1 MTPRRR
7 ISDFEG
13 RLHSAISGMKLRLGA
28 KDHEDL
34 VLGLV
39 FLRSLCRSF
48 ELRQEELE
56 REANNPRSEL
66 YRKSPASRRA
76 LVEDRRLYGDPIF
89 WIPPVSRW
97 PVIAS
102 AAHGPGPGR
111 AVDIAM
117 AGIEQANPDLTGIFP
132 LDYARPTLNKAALA
146 RLIDVLNEFPAAH
159 DNGAS
164 VRSFERV
171 RKAVFGDGARLPR
184 PTPRR
189 PVPAL
194 DPRTAHLIER
204 LDAELEEARRLAT
217 EFRRGPR

>member
-1 MTPRRR
+1 
-7 ISDFEG
+7 
-13 RLHSAISGMKLRLGA
+13 MKLRIAA

-56 REANNPRSEL
+56 REANTPRSEL
-66 YRKSPASRRA
+66 YRKNPVSRRA
-76 LVEDRRLYGDPIF
+76 LVEDRSLYGDPIF
-89 WIPPVSRW
+89 WIPPLSRW
-97 PVIAS
+97 PVVAL
-102 AAHGPGPGR
+102 AAHGRTPGR

-117 AGIEQANPDLTGIFP
+117 AGIEQANPDLMGIFP
-132 LDYARPTLNKAALA
+132 LDYARPALNKAALA
-146 RLIDVLNEFPAAH
+146 QLIDVLGEFPATG
-159 DNGAS
+159 DDGAS
-164 VRSFERV
+164 LRSFERV
-171 RKAVFGDGARLPR
+171 RKSLFGDATRSLR
-184 PTPRR
+184 PNLRR

-217 EFRRGPR
+217 EFRRGVR